1 MTSDVI
7 VDTLLICFFWL
18 GLIFIFYN
26 IIRLKIDE
34 RKTRKLTKEL
44 SKKSDELHDKFL
56 KIYYEKDN
64 EEVVKTRWAQS
75 LYDKF
80 KNVYGD
86 AYLFY
91 GVWPDK
97 DYEWYE
103 KQEKEL
109 RSLFNEFYLNLNK
122 IKDEV
127 LNNKKTWYNTL
138 LNLDNF
144 FVAIP
149 IGSNE
154 EFYCFTT
161 KININEY
168 NNLETIVFTEREKS
182 GKKNI
187 ITPYTHKLRNM
198 TKSEFDN
205 KFIMDRMNVMNFN
218 NEKKALEYYEYMI
231 NKFNNKL
238 V

>member
-7 VDTLLICFFWL
+7 VETGLVCLFLI
-18 GLIFIFYN
+18 GFIAIIYF
-26 IIRLKIDE
+26 IIRIRIDE
-34 RKTRKLTKEL
+34 RKTRKLAKEL
-44 SKKSDELHDKFL
+44 SKKSDELHDNFL
-56 KIYYEKDN
+56 KIYHEKDN
-64 EEVVKTRWAQS
+64 DEVVKTKWAKS

-86 AYLFY
+86 DFLFY
-91 GVWPDK
+91 GLWPDE

-138 LNLDNF
+138 LNLNNF
-144 FVAIP
+144 FVAVP

-154 EFYCFTT
+154 EFFCYTT
-161 KININEY
+161 KIFVNKDG
-168 NNLETIVFTEREKS
+168 NLETIVFTERDKS
-182 GKKNI
+182 GKKTI

-198 TKSEFDN
+198 SLFEFEN
-205 KFIMDRMNVMNFN
+205 KFIMDRMNVMKFN

-231 NKFNNKL
+231 NKFKNN
-238 V
+238 